1 MKKVGFIGVYDK
13 TDMIL
18 NLAKI
23 LTILGNKVLMID
35 STVNQKAKY
44 VVPSINPTTSYITNF
59 EDIDVAIGFE
69 NEKQIKEYLGLTTE
83 DLPYDILLVDADNY
97 SRIKEYKLD
106 KAFKNFFVTAFDLYS
121 LRKGLEIFADIE
133 KPMSLTKILYSK
145 EILKEDDDY
154 LNFLSSNYKVVW
166 ENDRIYFPI
175 ENGDHEVLM
184 ENQRVAKI
192 KFKRLSAQYKD
203 SLVYIVLGILNTS
216 EMNVRRA
223 IKTIEKGV

>member
-106 KAFKNFFVTAFDLYS
+106 KAFKNFL
-121 LRKGLEIFADIE
+121 
-133 KPMSLTKILYSK
+133 
-145 EILKEDDDY
+145 
-154 LNFLSSNYKVVW
+154 
-166 ENDRIYFPI
+166 
-175 ENGDHEVLM
+175 
-184 ENQRVAKI
+184 
-192 KFKRLSAQYKD
+192 
-203 SLVYIVLGILNTS
+203 
-216 EMNVRRA
+216 
-223 IKTIEKGV
+223 